1 MTVAVATT
9 IEIISGVVICKNP
22 SSLNF
27 TIQNLDLIS
36 IVFHSGVDGSVIK
49 RRINLILRQSLV
61 KVKINFHV
69 MNQFNNGSDGDVA
82 SVLWHEGILPNGLS
96 QVKRYVMFF
105 VEQLVKLSQID

>member
-1 MTVAVATT
+1 
-9 IEIISGVVICKNP
+9 
-22 SSLNF
+22 
-27 TIQNLDLIS
+27 
-36 IVFHSGVDGSVIK
+36 
-49 RRINLILRQSLV
+49 
-61 KVKINFHV
+61 